1 MKSIEENKYYIWLS
15 SIENLSAIQK
25 INLLN
30 KFINPQNIFQDYYK
44 NKETVLLILN
54 DPFFSAVRIVRKGK
68 EYKNVRTSAKKT
80 VQ

>member
-30 KFINPQNIFQDYYK
+30 KFTNPQNVFQDYYK
-44 NKETVLLILN
+44 NKETETMPKYMKILEN
-54 DPFFSAVRIVRKGK
+54 KMISM
-68 EYKNVRTSAKKT
+68 KKQNNT
-80 VQ
+80 AQE